1 MLYRETRPLIRTIGA
16 LLFLITAQLT
26 IGEVSSAQ
34 TIVIPS
40 MTVSETYDSNV
51 FFAPKALLPPGAKV
65 EDFSTTFTPQLN
77 IAHSGPLI
85 RGSMSVGGLITRY
98 LENKDL
104 NYTGINATGQLDLR
118 QLAYKLS
125 QRLTSLS
132 FNGTYQFT
140 PSIGAFGATGG
151 AVGAGFGVV
160 GAPTQISSGLL
171 TNRVNMQMINLGTTG
186 TYQLTRTTALTGSY
200 NYSKISFGGQ
210 AGGVDNQLFG
220 TQGHEGTTALTTQ
233 LNPRDTVGTTATLSH
248 YQQEESEGSGQGSF
262 TTVSGM
268 GTWSHMWT
276 QKLRSSI
283 AGGAIVTLPI
293 ESAVPGQSI
302 KAQAAP
308 TATMSLMYTSV
319 SEALR
324 AAGSTPGPFDGL
336 PNLIGSLNPGGV
348 IPAGQFTASMSYDFS
363 VFPSYAFGAGPVK
376 AHVLGAS
383 VVGGITSKLT
393 AQVGM
398 NYSHGSS
405 SSPPSTFDSVGV
417 TGALSYL
424 IGPVLASLTYNWM
437 YFSNS
442 STDLAQNRS
451 EYLFSKKMVILSL
464 STAFNSQSFFR
475 MGGFAGFGNKGTTA
489 PAEGGS
495 TPASSGPGSIP
506 GASGSGK

>member
-1 MLYRETRPLIRTIGA
+1 M
-16 LLFLITAQLT
+16 
-26 IGEVSSAQ
+26 AQ
-34 TIVIPS
+34 TLVIPS

-51 FFAPKALLPPGAKV
+51 FFTPKSLLPPGTKA

-77 IAHSGPLI
+77 IAHTGPLI

-98 LENKDL
+98 VENKGL
-104 NYTGINATGQLDLR
+104 NYTGINASGQLDLR
-118 QLAYKLS
+118 QLAYKIS
-125 QRLTSLS
+125 QRLSSLS
-132 FNGTYQFT
+132 LNGTYQFT

-160 GAPTQISSGLL
+160 GTPTPVSTGLL
-171 TNRVNMQMINLGTTG
+171 TNRVNMQLINVGTSG
-186 TYQLTRTTALTGSY
+186 SYQLTRATTLTGTY
-200 NYSKISFGGQ
+200 NHSRISFGGQ
-210 AGGVDNQLFG
+210 AGGVNNQLFG

-248 YQQEESEGSGQGSF
+248 YLQEESGGSGQGSF

-268 GTWSHMWT
+268 GTWSRAWT
-276 QKLRSSI
+276 QKLRSSVS
-283 AGGAIVTLPI
+283 GGAIVTLPI

-302 KAQAAP
+302 KSQAAP
-308 TATMSLMYTSV
+308 AAAVNVMYTSV
-319 SEALR
+319 SEGLR
-324 AAGSTPGPFDGL
+324 AMGSSPGPFEGL
-336 PNLIGSLNPGGV
+336 PNVLGSLNPGGI
-348 IPAGQFTASMSYDFS
+348 IPAGQYTASMSYNFS
-363 VFPSYAFGAGPVK
+363 VFPSYAFGSGPIK
-376 AHVLGAS
+376 AHILGAN
-383 VVGGITSKLT
+383 VTGGVTSKLT

-398 NYSHGSS
+398 NYSHGSA

-424 IGPVLASLTYNWM
+424 LGPVLASLTYNWM

-475 MGGFAGFGNKGTTA
+475 MGGFAGFGSKGTTV
-489 PAEGGS
+489 PAEGGGS
-495 TPASSGPGSIP
+495 PAVPGSSSVP
-506 GASGSGK
+506 AVPGSGK